1 MILLLDVS
9 MYPIHLLHELEIR
22 IWLLA
27 VEAEVEMHNGSD
39 EDSVNIS
46 VGRNPSASSSMSPV
60 DRTAE
65 TVAVVDLHMRNMS
78 LRRRTEHPSDTR
90 DTSSSSSRR
99 GHSSSPHKIRRKLKH
114 SKHTSVVTDSDE
126 IALDTRL
133 SGNLDDNFSSSPL
146 GDIQSLKIPKGER
159 SNISSP
165 GSSNDLVSLNQSE
178 ALERSAKHQQ
188 DGAILRSI
196 QSGNWEER
204 IEEGEV
210 ERAVLALI
218 EVGQVVAAKQ
228 LQQKLSP
235 GYVPL
240 ELLIVE
246 DAKKIANISEPGA
259 DVSFMRGLLHP
270 RVVEALSN
278 ANSVTTS
285 LSGTPMQVH
294 HICDS

>member
-1 MILLLDVS
+1 M
-9 MYPIHLLHELEIR
+9 
-22 IWLLA
+22 
-27 VEAEVEMHNGSD
+27 EMQNGPD
-39 EDSVNIS
+39 EDSVDDS
-46 VGRNPSASSSMSPV
+46 VSRNPSASSSMSPV
-60 DRTAE
+60 DRTAD
-65 TVAVVDLHMRNMS
+65 TVALVDLHMRNMS
-78 LRRRTEHPSDTR
+78 LRSRTEHPSDTR

-114 SKHTSVVTDSDE
+114 SKHPSLIIASHGTASDA
-126 IALDTRL
+126 IL
-133 SGNLDDNFSSSPL
+133 SDNQGDNFLGSPL
-146 GDIQSLKIPKGER
+146 GGIQRLKVPKGEI
-159 SNISSP
+159 SNIS

-178 ALERSAKHQQ
+178 TLESSAKHRQ
-188 DGAILRSI
+188 DGGIQRGI

-210 ERAVLALI
+210 ERAVLALT

-259 DVSFMRGLLHP
+259 DESFLQDLLHP
-270 RVVEALSN
+270 RVFEALRTSN
-278 ANSVTTS
+278 SATAS
-285 LSGTPMQVH
+285 LSGSPMQVH
-294 HICDS
+294 HN

>member
-9 MYPIHLLHELEIR
+9 MYPIHLLNELEIR

-27 VEAEVEMHNGSD
+27 VEAEVEMQDGPD
-39 EDSVNIS
+39 QDSVDIS
-46 VGRNPSASSSMSPV
+46 AGRNSNASSSMSPV

-65 TVAVVDLHMRNMS
+65 TVALVDLHMRNMS
-78 LRRRTEHPSDTR
+78 LRTRREHPSDTR
-90 DTSSSSSRR
+90 NTSSSSIRR

-114 SKHTSVVTDSDE
+114 SKHTSVITDSHETAFDS
-126 IALDTRL
+126 RL
-133 SGNLDDNFSSSPL
+133 GGNQDDNFSRSALGGIQKLKVPNGDGSYLSSA
-146 GDIQSLKIPKGER
+146 
-159 SNISSP
+159 
-165 GSSNDLVSLNQSE
+165 GSSNDLVSMNQFE
-178 ALERSAKHQQ
+178 ALESSAKHQQ
-188 DGAILRSI
+188 DGGIKRGI

-259 DVSFMRGLLHP
+259 DESFMRDLLHP
-270 RVVEALSN
+270 RVLEALST
-278 ANSVTTS
+278 ANSVTNS

-294 HICDS
+294 HN